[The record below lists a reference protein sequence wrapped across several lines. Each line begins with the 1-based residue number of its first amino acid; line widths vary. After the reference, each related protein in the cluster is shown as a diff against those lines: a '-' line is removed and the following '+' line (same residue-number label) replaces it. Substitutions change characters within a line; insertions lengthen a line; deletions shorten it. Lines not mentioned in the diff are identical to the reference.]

1 MFKFENHCYRR
12 NAQSNS
18 QVSRYCYMNS
28 KGNILP
34 TFTIQFDTLSPFQKT
49 ENNSLLATQYCHIY
63 KLPRKSV
70 SKQQFIIKREFM
82 LILLTFGKLF
92 SLSGYLKQICYAN
105 KSAACFRGY
114 LFEFSK
120 PVLKPL
126 IHEILLLHEFQACAL
141 HSLQHCFNR

>member
-34 TFTIQFDTLSPFQKT
+34 TFTIQFDTQSPFQKT
-49 ENNSLLATQYCHIY
+49 QKTIHCQLPSTVISTSSQENLFSSNSSL
-63 KLPRKSV
+63 S
-70 SKQQFIIKREFM
+70 REFM

-92 SLSGYLKQICYAN
+92 SLSGFLKQICYAN
-105 KSAACFRGY
+105 KSVACFRRY
-114 LFEFSK
+114 LSEFSK
-120 PVLKPL
+120 PVLKPF

-141 HSLQHCFNR
+141 HSL